1 MIFTASTLA
10 TGMDCRDRFA
20 VWLVE
25 LVLEPVRELRN
36 GAPGP
41 VTVRT
46 ALGERRFDVKIAR
59 ETGAYGWSLREAGGS
74 FEAVG
79 EELLADPE
87 DAFWAAWNAIET
99 AG

>member
-1 MIFTASTLA
+1 
-10 TGMDCRDRFA
+10 MDCRDRFA

-25 LVLEPVRELRN
+25 LVLEPVRALRN

-46 ALGERRFDVKIAR
+46 ALGERRFDVTIAR
-59 ETGAYGWSLREAGGS
+59 ADGGYEWHLQEAAGDFAAAGDESLP
-74 FEAVG
+74 
-79 EELLADPE
+79 DPE
-87 DAFWAAWNAIET
+87 DAFWAAWTAIEN